1 MKTINQIQ
9 EEYKEYIIK
18 KIHEYVLPIAMEII
32 QRKTNSIRYTFFERM
47 ILSTDILF
55 SYFSKEEIIKE
66 IYDYL
71 NSQIK
76 DFSKYYIVDIVLQP
90 GNRYDLFIKK
100 FNND

>member
-9 EEYKEYIIK
+9 EEYKKYIIE

-32 QRKTNSIRYTFFERM
+32 QKKTNTIRYTFFDRM
-47 ILSTDILF
+47 VLSTDILF
-55 SYFSKEEIIKE
+55 SYFSREEIVKE